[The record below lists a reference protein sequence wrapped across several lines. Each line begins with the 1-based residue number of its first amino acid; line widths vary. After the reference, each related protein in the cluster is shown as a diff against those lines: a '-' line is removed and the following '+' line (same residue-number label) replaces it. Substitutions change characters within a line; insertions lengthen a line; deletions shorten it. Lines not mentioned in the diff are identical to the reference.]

1 MSKNHIRSLEF
12 KEHFLFGNLKF
23 EDFKLINFIV
33 GKNNT
38 GKSVLLKELSEK
50 NNTTLIDNFEL
61 DIFKFKIQANT
72 EDNSF
77 NIKEDDGLTAFL
89 IYNFHKRVSEL
100 MLEKFYTFLREN
112 FDEDIDSLY
121 GQKYPEVYFKAPK
134 TPIPFE
140 QCSKAFRQ
148 VVFTLLSFAEWK
160 EGVLLIESPESN
172 LHPDLYVDYAK
183 LLIDLAYEL
192 NTQLFIVSY
201 NKDFMNG
208 FVDYHFLNH
217 NISVYRLSK
226 SEADESIVIYDV
238 LCGVLWNHCNYTI
251 FGFTPLE

>member
-12 KEHFLFGNLKF
+12 KEHFLFGDLKF

-61 DIFKFKIQANT
+61 DIFKFKIQTNT

-121 GQKYPEVYFKAPK
+121 GQKYPEVYLKAPK

-172 LHPDLYVDYAK
+172 LHPDLYMRYVK
-183 LLIDLAYEL
+183 LLIELAYEL

-201 NKDFMNG
+201 SNDFLNC
-208 FVDYHFLNH
+208 FVDYHFSNH
-217 NISVYRLSK
+217 NITVYKLRKSKVNKPIITYEVLSG
-226 SEADESIVIYDV
+226 E
-238 LCGVLWNHCNYTI
+238 LWNKYNYTY